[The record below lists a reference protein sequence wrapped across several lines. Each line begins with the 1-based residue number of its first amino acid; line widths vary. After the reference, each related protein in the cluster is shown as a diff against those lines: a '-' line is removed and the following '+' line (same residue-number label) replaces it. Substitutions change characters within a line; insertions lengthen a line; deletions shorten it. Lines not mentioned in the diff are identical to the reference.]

1 MRAERAEWASQRWVL
16 RVVGPGLQGISRAKR
31 AEWASQ
37 RNLGLETMT
46 DSAVTPQASDQYV
59 QSLARG
65 LAVIRAFDANN
76 PVMTLSEVAARTDLT
91 RATARRFLHTLVE
104 LGYVRTDGKTFALT
118 AKVLQL
124 GYSYL
129 SALSLPQL
137 AQPHLE
143 QLSLKLG
150 ESTSAAV
157 LDGPDIF
164 YVARVATRRIMNVG
178 ITVGTRFPAYAT
190 SMGRVLLAGLPQ
202 AKFEAYLSTAE
213 LTPITPR
220 TVASVPDLRAAV
232 EHVRAQ
238 GWCLLDQELEIGLMS
253 IAAPVWNHNNGDN
266 VAAINVS
273 LQAQAVAARP
283 DPDVY
288 LESVRLEVV
297 ATANAIS
304 QDVSAKH

>member
-1 MRAERAEWASQRWVL
+1 MS
-16 RVVGPGLQGISRAKR
+16 
-31 AEWASQ
+31 
-37 RNLGLETMT
+37 

-129 SALSLPQL
+129 SALSIPQL

-202 AKFEAYLSTAE
+202 ARLEAYLSTAE
-213 LTPITPR
+213 LTPLTPR
-220 TVASVPDLRAAV
+220 TVASASDLRAAV
-232 EHVRAQ
+232 EHVRRQ

-273 LQAQAVAARP
+273 LQAQAVAAQP
-283 DPDVY
+283 DPEKY
-288 LESVRLEVV
+288 LEGVRQEVV
-297 ATANAIS
+297 ATAQAIS